1 LNNDLSVNR
10 SRPTFVKSIL
20 GLISTFV
27 NVYTIQGGYWSIT
40 AAITLGMTV
49 YITSV
54 TMILYILYAVRS
66 EPVWE
71 DNYAINRPN
80 AA

>member
-1 LNNDLSVNR
+1 MNNDLSVNR

-40 AAITLGMTV
+40 AAVALGMTLS
-49 YITSV
+49 ITSV
-54 TMILYILYAVRS
+54 TMILYAYYTVWT

-71 DNYAINRPN
+71 EHYATNRPD